1 VVNVE
6 EHREVRKIDVSMSQ
20 EDIEALISAQPLLR
34 LATSSK
40 SAEPHA
46 ATIWYVY
53 LDGSIYFTADE
64 KTRKIRNIKENSRV
78 SLVIDFGTEL
88 FKVKGLM
95 INGEARIVKGQDI
108 ETRVRALFAEKYFES
123 EDDPEFKRLDYY
135 MKRQA
140 FVKIEPKK
148 TVSWDY
154 TKWDKE

>member
-1 VVNVE
+1 MV
-6 EHREVRKIDVSMSQ
+6 EHREVRKIDVSMSE
-20 EDIEALISAQPLLR
+20 EDIKALIRSQPLLR

-53 LDGSIYFTADE
+53 LDGSIYFTADK
-64 KTRKIRNIKENSRV
+64 KTRKIRNIKENSKI
-78 SLVIDFGTEL
+78 SLVIDIGSEL

-95 INGEARIVKGQDI
+95 ISGEAAIVKGEDI
-108 ETRVRALFAEKYFES
+108 EKKIRALFAEKYFES
-123 EDDPEFKRLDYY
+123 EDDPEFKRLDHY

-140 FVKIEPKK
+140 FVKIEAKK